1 MAIAEEKAERKLL
14 SLFKNQSLLPWVICI
29 LTFIIMGI
37 ISPSLFSGYSI
48 TSLLASVTPT
58 FLMAAGEIIV
68 MIVGSIDLTLAAS
81 VGFTSV
87 LAAGLMINS
96 GLSIPAM
103 IIVVLFVGC
112 LIGFVNGIIVTK
124 GKLQSFIVTIGM
136 SVVLRGITLVYTNG
150 TSIPLKDAGLKF
162 TEIFARTVLG
172 LPVYFFIGV
181 IVVILINVFVMKTT
195 FGRYLNALG
204 GNEVAAR
211 TNGLRADSLRL
222 RAFVLAGFLYSL
234 AGLVLLAQFGTGW
247 PQAANGWEMD
257 GIAASVLGGAN
268 FAGGIGL
275 PIGAIPGAIV
285 LDLILRFLVTIGVN
299 PYWQYAVKGIF
310 VIVVAVALARGEY
323 GR

>member
-112 LIGFVNGIIVTK
+112 LIGFVNELLLRK
-124 GKLQSFIVTIGM
+124 GNFSLLSLTIGM
-136 SVVLRGITLVYTNG
+136 SVVLRGITLVYT
-150 TSIPLKDAGLKF
+150 
-162 TEIFARTVLG
+162 
-172 LPVYFFIGV
+172 
-181 IVVILINVFVMKTT
+181 
-195 FGRYLNALG
+195 
-204 GNEVAAR
+204 
-211 TNGLRADSLRL
+211 
-222 RAFVLAGFLYSL
+222 
-234 AGLVLLAQFGTGW
+234 
-247 PQAANGWEMD
+247 
-257 GIAASVLGGAN
+257 
-268 FAGGIGL
+268 
-275 PIGAIPGAIV
+275 
-285 LDLILRFLVTIGVN
+285 
-299 PYWQYAVKGIF
+299 
-310 VIVVAVALARGEY
+310 
-323 GR
+323 